1 VADYDKVILPGQEGK
16 ISVTLV
22 GHKMNAGRF
31 KKKFTVKT
39 NDPENSKIVLT
50 VTGVIKEVLGVSKT
64 ISITGFMGENIR
76 QEAIITRKTDDNVK
90 ILGYHWSSKSRD
102 KEYFEDAVG
111 VKVTPIENNTKYK
124 LEIWLKKDLKP
135 KQYLADLY
143 LETDFDKLPEK
154 KITVRLYIM
163 NDVELHPARVF
174 MREMVIPEGT
184 TKSFD
189 KIVSVIASRG
199 DSLKI
204 LDIIPSDET
213 ITYNVKEVQ
222 PGKAFTCRFQIRP
235 PTEPGKYTASLKFLT
250 NYPGYE
256 EIEVPI
262 RGLVRVER
270 RQ

>member
-1 VADYDKVILPGQEGK
+1 VADYDKVIPPGQEGK
-16 ISVTLV
+16 ISVTLM
-22 GHKMNAGRF
+22 GSKLASGLF

-39 NDPENSKIVLT
+39 NDPEHSKIILT
-50 VTGVIKEVLGVSKT
+50 VTGFIKEVLGVSKT
-64 ISITGFMGENIR
+64 ISVTGFQGENIR
-76 QEAIITRKTDDNVK
+76 EEAIITRKTDDNVK
-90 ILGYHWSSKSRD
+90 ILGYHWSDKSKD
-102 KEYFEDAVG
+102 LKEFQDAVG
-111 VKVTPIENNTKYK
+111 VKITPIENDTKYK

-163 NDVELHPARVF
+163 KDVEFHPSQVY
-174 MREMVIPEGT
+174 MREMVIPHGT

-213 ITYNVKEVQ
+213 ITYNIKEVR
-222 PGKAFTCRFQIRP
+222 PGKAFTCRFQVRP
-235 PTEPGKYTASLKFLT
+235 PTEPGRYTASLKFLT

-256 EIEVPI
+256 EVEVPI
-262 RGLVRVER
+262 RGMVRVT
-270 RQ
+270 QD